1 MSQTPLSGAAEAL
14 VPSAGLTPAALPF
27 LRELGD
33 LKRVFSAQAPGS
45 IAERL
50 FALGWA
56 ALVRGEAPDAVMAQV
71 VGAALVSARLGDL
84 DLATLTALGLG
95 DDAVRVLERAFDEVT
110 RDLDPAL
117 AQRLRGALAQ
127 GRPAPG
133 AVPGFVGKLARQP
146 RAGVTC
152 PGQPRILLQP
162 AENHA
167 EHCLMVAV
175 YGVLASPWHGADPV
189 AVFLAGMA
197 HHFHNADMPDSGY
210 SGEMLLG
217 DRLDTAIATA
227 RAACVD
233 ELAAANPA
241 LAETVTAAL
250 APIGGDVT
258 PEARAFHVAD
268 VLDRVLE
275 IEQHLRA
282 ARLTMD
288 IVLDD
293 YGLVHDGPV
302 KTFHDRILADAGL
315 A

>member
-1 MSQTPLSGAAEAL
+1 MPAAAAGKLS
-14 VPSAGLTPAALPF
+14 PAALPLF
-27 LRELGD
+27 RELGD
-33 LKRVFSAQAPGS
+33 LKRIHSATAPGS

-50 FALGWA
+50 FVSGWA
-56 ALVRGEAPDAVMAQV
+56 ALVRGDAPAQVMERV

-84 DLATLTALGLG
+84 DLTALRALG
-95 DDAVRVLERAFDEVT
+95 AVDGAVEVLARAFDAMT
-110 RDLDPAL
+110 GDLDPAL
-117 AQRLRGALAQ
+117 RERLHGTLSL
-127 GRPAPG
+127 GRPAAGDTP
-133 AVPGFVGKLARQP
+133 AFVGKLARQP

-152 PGQPRILLQP
+152 PGAPRIILQP

-189 AVFLAGMA
+189 RVFLAGMA
-197 HHFHNADMPDSGY
+197 HHLHNADMADSGY

-217 DRLDTAIATA
+217 DLLEAVIERA
-227 RAACVD
+227 RNASLD

-241 LAETVTAAL
+241 LAETVRDAL
-250 APIGGDVT
+250 APIAGDET

-282 ARLTMD
+282 ARLSMGT
-288 IVLDD
+288 VLDE

-302 KTFHDRILADAGL
+302 KAFHDRILADAGL